1 MNTCTHPHVLV
12 TGASSGIGRATALRL
27 AASGYHV
34 FAGVRKP
41 ADAAALAEAATGEVT
56 AVILDVTDARH
67 ITEAVTVIAGHVGD
81 AGLAGLVNNAGIGVF
96 GPLELIPIERFRR
109 QLEVNVTGQLAIT
122 QATLP
127 LLRRGRGRIV
137 MIGSIGARFTPPF
150 IGPLAASKST
160 LATMS
165 DALRQELAPWD
176 IRVTTVEPGSIR
188 SEAVDKLQSDARAV
202 MDDATAQG
210 RALYEN
216 AFLHLVGFFAML
228 HEKGSSPD
236 VVAKTVERALR
247 AAHPRSCYLSG
258 KNARRM
264 ATIAR
269 LLPVPAQDALRR
281 RLARQ
286 PAPGS
291 LAVTETGNPPAP
303 GSLAVTDTGNPGAP
317 GSLAVAETGNP
328 AHAHPV
334 PPPPQSGRGEMV

>member
-1 MNTCTHPHVLV
+1 MDTCTSPHVLV

-41 ADAAALAEAATGEVT
+41 ADAAALAEAAAGELT
-56 AVILDVTDARH
+56 PLLLDVTDAEQ
-67 ITEAVTVIAGHVGD
+67 ITAAVKTIEDHAGD

-96 GPLELIPIERFRR
+96 GPLELIPIEQFRR
-109 QLEVNVTGQLAIT
+109 QLEVNVTGQLAVT
-122 QATLP
+122 QAVLP
-127 LLRRGRGRIV
+127 LLRRARGRIV
-137 MIGSIGARFTPPF
+137 MIGSIGTRFTPPF

-160 LATMS
+160 LTTMS

-176 IRVTTVEPGSIR
+176 IRVSVVEPGSIR
-188 SEAVDKLQSDARAV
+188 SEAVGKLESDARTV
-202 MDDATAQG
+202 MNDATADG

-216 AFLHLVGFFAML
+216 AFLHLVGFFAGL

-236 VVAKTVERALR
+236 VVAETVERALR
-247 AAHPRSCYLSG
+247 SSHPRSCYLSG

-264 ATIAR
+264 AAIAR

-281 RLARQ
+281 RLAKQ

-291 LAVTETGNPPAP
+291 LCRA
-303 GSLAVTDTGNPGAP
+303 
-317 GSLAVAETGNP
+317 
-328 AHAHPV
+328 
-334 PPPPQSGRGEMV
+334 